1 MGDEQ
6 LAVIVREIIAC
17 ELIQVVRILTSK
29 NTRKNVSIDWTVK
42 ESAQARIRIVV
53 KRILREY
60 GYPPNLLCVK
70 QDDIMR

>member
-1 MGDEQ
+1 MDDAQ

-42 ESAQARIRIVV
+42 ERARIRIVV

-60 GYPPNLLCVK
+60 DYPPNLLCVK